1 MYFGSVRF
9 FRHLI
14 LSVLALLIVVPVF
27 FAIFFGIRYNHARHE
42 LAQLQNSAGL
52 DGLPA
57 MNKQDNDDM
66 QNQLQALQTQITD
79 DVTVKLAAL
88 QDQLDELSGQTATIN
103 NKQASMQQQLTTVIK
118 TQTASLRRQLE
129 AEIDK
134 KTSEL
139 MKKINDVGGTSSAA
153 TAP

>member
-42 LAQLQNSAGL
+42 LVQLQNSAGL
-52 DGLPA
+52 PA
-57 MNKQDNDDM
+57 MNTQDNDDM

-79 DVTVKLAAL
+79 DVIVKLATL
-88 QDQLDELSGQTATIN
+88 QNQLDELSGQTATIN
-103 NKQASMQQQLTTVIK
+103 NKQASMQQQLTNVIK

-129 AEIDK
+129 AEIDQ

-139 MKKINDVGGTSSAA
+139 MKKINDIGGTSSAA
-153 TAP
+153 PAP